1 MQIIRTNPFFCI
13 LNKSRPVQDSS
24 PRQHTHERKKP
35 RRPAGAVT
43 LNTLADQCGYASTTI
58 VDGLTVTPLP
68 SESPTG
74 QRLSMKCLN
83 A

>member
-1 MQIIRTNPFFCI
+1 MK
-13 LNKSRPVQDSS
+13 LD
-24 PRQHTHERKKP
+24 
-35 RRPAGAVT
+35 
-43 LNTLADQCGYASTTI
+43 TLADERSYASTTI

-83 A
+83 ARSQYHHTTFVDSVLFDPIL